1 MKGLPIYVRFGL
13 VIALLLIG
21 YFLLVKAFGW
31 HENPWL
37 RLLNG
42 AIVGFGLYEVIR
54 LRKLE
59 QGKSF
64 EYFDGFKTGIYTGF
78 IATGI
83 FVLFMGIYMYHLD
96 PTFPSTIL
104 DEWMSGY
111 FQGPGILLFILAL
124 EGFAS
129 SVVLSLTF
137 MQRFKPSWNVKEK
150 QAQKA

>member
-1 MKGLPIYVRFGL
+1 MKGLKVYVRFGM

-21 YFLLVKAFGW
+21 YFLLVRLFGW

-42 AIVGFGLYEVIR
+42 LIVGFGIYEAIR

-59 QGKSF
+59 KGKDF

-78 IATGI
+78 IATLI
-83 FVLFMGIYMYHLD
+83 FVLFMGVYMFHLD
-96 PTFPSTIL
+96 PTFPETIMSG
-104 DEWMSGY
+104 WMKGY
-111 FQGPGILLFILAL
+111 FQGPGILIFILMV

-129 SVVLSLTF
+129 TIVLSLSF
-137 MQRFKPSWNVKEK
+137 MQRFKPSWNLSKK
-150 QAQKA
+150 HPQKA